1 MASFSIDSFVIS
13 LLATIS
19 TVFGCGTIP
28 SGQARTVNFTVTGF
42 TLPASMVYSEKPEV
56 LAKHPGIAP
65 SRKGAGTFVKRLVK
79 QTVFDALRNQG
90 RGALLL
96 DAVTRTILDQM
107 TVRIRYQPMSC
118 DKKKLRCIIVDN
130 TVTSLCQRMDG
141 RDECKRPEK
150 YVEVPPMHLSISGT
164 LSTTN
169 IIMANWSKAIWQN
182 VVNRAIRMLAT
193 DPFGT
198 HFYTAF
204 ATIDDIST

>member
-1 MASFSIDSFVIS
+1 MAMFSIDPFVIS

-28 SGQARTVNFTVTGF
+28 AGQAKTVNFTVTGF
-42 TLPASMVYSEKPEV
+42 TLPVAMVYSEKPEV

-65 SRKGAGTFVKRLVK
+65 SRKGAWTFVKRLVK

-90 RGALLL
+90 RSALLP
-96 DAVTRTILDQM
+96 DAVIRAILGQM

-118 DKKKLRCIIVDN
+118 DRSRKTCFVVAN
-130 TVTSLCQRMDG
+130 TVTALCEINRGQCMEG
-141 RDECKRPEK
+141 TI
-150 YVEVPPMHLSISGT
+150 VEVNPKHLSISGT

-169 IIMANWSKAIWQN
+169 IIMANWSKAMWQN

-198 HFYTAF
+198 HFYSAF

>member
-1 MASFSIDSFVIS
+1 MLSIYPFVIL

-19 TVFGCGTIP
+19 TVFGCGTI
-28 SGQARTVNFTVTGF
+28 STGQAKTINFTVTGF
-42 TLPASMVYSEKPEV
+42 TLPVAMVYSEKPEV

-65 SRKGAGTFVKRLVK
+65 SRKGAWTFVKRLVK

-90 RGALLL
+90 RSALLP
-96 DAVTRTILDQM
+96 DAVIRAILGQM

-118 DKKKLRCIIVDN
+118 DKEKVKCIIVDN
-130 TVTSLCQRMDG
+130 TVTALCPKMRNRDQCMDN
-141 RDECKRPEK
+141 KFL
-150 YVEVPPMHLSISGT
+150 EVPPKHLSILGT

-169 IIMANWSKAIWQN
+169 IIMANWSKAMWQN

-204 ATIDDIST
+204 ATIADIST